1 MADKTSLANN
11 VTNLSNVLR
20 DAGVSYGD
28 YLEQITYLIFLK
40 MAHEYSKPPYN
51 RDLGLPAD
59 CSWDKLEGLS
69 GEPLE
74 EKYVEILKT
83 LGSKTG
89 IIGEIFKGSQN
100 KIDSPALLARTIK
113 MIGAEN
119 WSSLSA
125 DVKGD
130 IYEDLLKRYSE
141 DIKSGAGQYFTPRP
155 LINTMVKCVK
165 PEPGKTIVDPA
176 CGTGGFLLSAHSYIS
191 DPTRNSLNVEQKKFL
206 KDKTFYGWE
215 IVRSTYRLCLM
226 NLFLHNIGD
235 IYSDIVPITR
245 IDALLQKPSMSFDY
259 CLANPPFGTK
269 SSIKITN
276 DDEEESTE
284 EMTYN
289 RQDFWVT
296 TSNKQLNFVQH
307 IRSMLK
313 TTGKAAVV
321 VPDNVLFEDGAGEI
335 VRKKL
340 LQMTDLHTILRL
352 PTGIFYKQGVKANV
366 IFFDNKPASDK
377 PHTKEIWVYDFRTN
391 VHFTL
396 KKNPLKESD
405 LDDFVACY
413 NPDNRFDRTETYN
426 KETNP
431 NGRWRKFTYD
441 EIMAR
446 DKTSLDISWIKTE
459 DNDEDLTLNE
469 LLDKIKEKSKNIS
482 LAVEELEK
490 IIGDIEE

>member
-40 MAHEYSKPPYN
+40 MAHEYSKPPFN
-51 RDLGLPAD
+51 KNLGLPND
-59 CSWDKLEGLS
+59 CSWDKLEDLS

-74 EKYVEILKT
+74 EKYSEILKT
-83 LGSKTG
+83 LGAKAG

-100 KIDSPALLARTIK
+100 KIDSPALLSRTIK

-119 WSSLSA
+119 WASLSA

-155 LINTMVKCVK
+155 LINSMVKCVK

-191 DPTRNSLNVEQKKFL
+191 DPNRYLLNVEQKKFL
-206 KDKTFYGWE
+206 KDSTFFGWE

-235 IYSDIVPITR
+235 IYSNNVPITR

-276 DDEEESTE
+276 DEEESTE
-284 EMTYN
+284 DTTYN

-307 IRSMLK
+307 IRSLLK

-321 VPDNVLFEDGAGEI
+321 VPDNVLFEDGAGET

-377 PHTKEIWVYDFRTN
+377 PQTKEVWVYDFRTN
-391 VHFTL
+391 THFTL

-405 LDDFVACY
+405 LDDFVKCY
-413 NPDNRFDRTETYN
+413 NPNNRFDRTETYN
-426 KETNP
+426 KDTNP
-431 NGRWRKFTYD
+431 NGRWRKFTYQ

-446 DKTSLDISWIKTE
+446 DKTSLDISWIKS
-459 DNDEDLTLNE
+459 DDEDEDMSLSEILET
-469 LLDKIKEKSKNIS
+469 IKEKSNNIA

-490 IIGDIEE
+490 IIGEVDE

>member
-1 MADKTSLANN
+1 MADKTSLGNN

-40 MAHEYSKPPYN
+40 MADEYSKPPFN
-51 RDLGLPAD
+51 RDLGLPED
-59 CSWDKLEGLS
+59 CSWSKLVGLS
-69 GEPLE
+69 GDPLE
-74 EKYVEILKT
+74 QKYISILKT
-83 LGSKTG
+83 LGDKTG

-100 KIDSPALLARTIK
+100 KIDQPALLARSIK

-191 DPTRNSLNVEQKKFL
+191 DPDRYKLNVEEKKQL
-206 KDKTFYGWE
+206 KDSTFYGWE

-235 IYSDIVPITR
+235 IYSSKVPITR
-245 IDALLQKPSMSFDY
+245 VDALLQKPSQSFDY

-269 SSIKITN
+269 SVIKVSI
-276 DDEEESTE
+276 EEEENSEDT
-284 EMTYN
+284 TYN

-296 TSNKQLNFVQH
+296 TSNKQLNFIQH
-307 IRSMLK
+307 IRSLLK

-321 VPDNVLFEDGAGEI
+321 VPDNVLFEDGSGEV

-377 PHTKEIWVYDFRTN
+377 PQTKEVWVYDFRTN
-391 VHFTL
+391 IHFTL

-405 LDDFVACY
+405 LDDFVKCY
-413 NPDNRFDRTETYN
+413 NPVNRFDRKETYD
-426 KETNP
+426 KEANP
-431 NGRWRKFTYD
+431 NGRWRKFTYQ
-441 EIMAR
+441 EIISR
-446 DKTSLDISWIKTE
+446 DKTSLDISWIKS
-459 DNDEDLTLNE
+459 DDVDEDLTLNE
-469 LLDKIKEKSKNIS
+469 ILEKIKEKSQNIAN
-482 LAVEELEK
+482 AVEELEK
-490 IIGDIEE
+490 IIGEVEE

>member
-1 MADKTSLANN
+1 MIDKTSLANN

-40 MAHEYSKPPYN
+40 MAHEYSLPPYN
-51 RDLGLPAD
+51 KDLGLPAE

-74 EKYVEILKT
+74 EKYAEILKT

-100 KIDSPALLARTIK
+100 KIDSPALLSRTIK

-191 DPTRNSLNVEQKKFL
+191 DSNRYSLNVEQKKFL

-235 IYSDIVPITR
+235 IYSDIVPIKR
-245 IDALLQKPSMSFDY
+245 VDALLQKPSTAFDY

-276 DDEEESTE
+276 EDEESSED
-284 EMTYN
+284 MTYN

-296 TSNKQLNFVQH
+296 TYNKQLNFVQH
-307 IRSMLK
+307 IRSILK
-313 TTGKAAVV
+313 TTGKAAVI

-352 PTGIFYKQGVKANV
+352 PTGIFYKPGVKANV

-377 PHTKEIWVYDFRTN
+377 PQTKEVWIYDFRTN

-405 LDDFVACY
+405 LDDFVKCY

-426 KETNP
+426 KDTNP

-446 DKTSLDISWIKTE
+446 DKTSLDISWIKSD
-459 DNDEDLTLNE
+459 DNDEDLTLSE

-482 LAVEELEK
+482 IAVEELEK

>member
-1 MADKTSLANN
+1 MIDKTSLANN

-40 MAHEYSKPPYN
+40 MAHEYSLPPYN
-51 RDLGLPAD
+51 KDLGLPAE

-74 EKYVEILKT
+74 EKYAEILKT

-100 KIDSPALLARTIK
+100 KIDSPALLSRTIK

-191 DPTRNSLNVEQKKFL
+191 DSNRYSLNVEQKKFL

-235 IYSDIVPITR
+235 IYSDIVPIKR
-245 IDALLQKPSMSFDY
+245 VDALLQKPSTAFDY

-276 DDEEESTE
+276 EDEESSED
-284 EMTYN
+284 MTYN

-296 TSNKQLNFVQH
+296 TSDKQLNFVQH
-307 IRSMLK
+307 IRSILN
-313 TTGKAAVV
+313 TTGKAAVI

-352 PTGIFYKQGVKANV
+352 PTGIFYKPGVKANV

-377 PHTKEIWVYDFRTN
+377 PQTKEVWIYDFRTN

-405 LDDFVACY
+405 LDDFVKCY

-426 KETNP
+426 KDTNP

-446 DKTSLDISWIKTE
+446 DKTSLDISWIKSD
-459 DNDEDLTLNE
+459 DNDEDLTLSE

-482 LAVEELEK
+482 IAVEELEK

>member
-1 MADKTSLANN
+1 MIDKTSLANN

-40 MAHEYSKPPYN
+40 MAHEYSLPPYN
-51 RDLGLPAD
+51 KDLGLPAE

-74 EKYVEILKT
+74 EKYAEILKT

-100 KIDSPALLARTIK
+100 KIDSPALLSRTIK

-191 DPTRNSLNVEQKKFL
+191 DSNRYSLNVEQKKFL

-235 IYSDIVPITR
+235 IYSDIVPIKR
-245 IDALLQKPSMSFDY
+245 VDALLQKPSTAFDY

-276 DDEEESTE
+276 EDEESSED
-284 EMTYN
+284 MTYN

-307 IRSMLK
+307 IRSILK
-313 TTGKAAVV
+313 TTGKAAVI

-352 PTGIFYKQGVKANV
+352 PTGIFYKPGVKANV

-377 PHTKEIWVYDFRTN
+377 PQTKEVWIYDFRTN

-405 LDDFVACY
+405 LDDFVKCY

-426 KETNP
+426 KDTNP

-446 DKTSLDISWIKTE
+446 DKTSLDISWIKSD
-459 DNDEDLTLNE
+459 DNDEDLTLSE

-482 LAVEELEK
+482 IAVEELEK